1 MIEPRRFEQEAIM
14 LVGVPREIKPQEN
27 RVGLIPAGV
36 KQLVNHGHTVI
47 VEQSAGAGSGIP
59 DDEFIRAGAEIV
71 PTSEDVWGRADMI
84 WKVKEPIAAEYGKI
98 REGQILYTYLH
109 LAPDRPQTDA
119 LLESGCVAIA
129 YETIQ
134 TADGALPLL
143 APMSEV
149 AGRLSIQAG
158 AHCLER
164 HQGGRGVLLGGVPGV
179 PPGRVMVIG
188 GGIVGLNAV
197 RMAMGLG
204 ADVTVLDINIDRL
217 RWFDNTFQGRVKTLY
232 SSAHNT
238 ELALG
243 VADLVIGAV
252 LVAGA
257 RAPHLVTRAHLGLM
271 QPGAAIVDVAVDQGG
286 CVETTHATTHADP
299 TYVVDGIVHY
309 AVANMPGAVARTS
322 TFALNNATLSYG
334 LKLADMGWRDAVASD
349 PALKLG
355 LNVSE
360 GKVTYEAVATAHGL
374 PYSPLD

>member
-1 MIEPRRFEQEAIM
+1 
-14 LVGVPREIKPQEN
+14 VV
-27 RVGLIPAGV
+27 
-36 KQLVNHGHTVI
+36 
-47 VEQSAGAGSGIP
+47 VEQNAGSGSGIP
-59 DDEFIRAGAEIV
+59 DAEFIGAGAEIV
-71 PTSEDVWGRADMI
+71 PTAEDVWGRADMI
-84 WKVKEPIAAEYGKI
+84 WKVKEPIAAEYPKI
-98 REGQILYTYLH
+98 RSGQILYTYLH
-109 LAPDRPQTDA
+109 LAPDRAQTDA
-119 LLESGCVAIA
+119 LIDSGSVAFA

-134 TADGALPLL
+134 SADGSLPLL

-197 RMAMGLG
+197 RMAVGLG
-204 ADVTVLDINIDRL
+204 ADVTVLDVNIDRL
-217 RWFDNTFQGRVKTLY
+217 RWFDNTFHGRVKTLY
-232 SSAHNT
+232 SSAHNL

-257 RAPHLVTRAHLGLM
+257 RAPHLVTREHLSLM

-299 TYVVDGIVHY
+299 TFVVDNVVHY
-309 AVANMPGAVARTS
+309 CVANMPGAVARTS
-322 TFALNNATLSYG
+322 TFALNNATLRYG
-334 LKLADMGWRDAVASD
+334 LKLANMGWRDAIASD

-355 LNVSE
+355 LNVCE
-360 GKVTYEAVATAHGL
+360 GKVSYEAVATAHGL
-374 PYSPLD
+374 EYAPV

>member
-1 MIEPRRFEQEAIM
+1 M
-14 LVGVPREIKPQEN
+14 LVGVPKEIKPQEN

-36 KQLVNHGHTVI
+36 RQLVRHGHSVI
-47 VEQSAGAGSGIP
+47 VEQGAGSGSGIA
-59 DDEFIRAGAEIV
+59 DDEYIRAGGQIV
-71 PTSEDVWGRADMI
+71 STAEDVWGRADMI
-84 WKVKEPIAAEYGKI
+84 WKVKEPIAAEYPRI

-109 LAPDRPQTDA
+109 LAPDRAQTDA
-119 LLESGCVAIA
+119 LIASGCVAFA

-134 TADGALPLL
+134 AADGGLPLL

-179 PPGRVMVIG
+179 PPGRVIVIG
-188 GGIVGLNAV
+188 GGIVGSNAV
-197 RMAMGLG
+197 RMAIGMG
-204 ADVTVLDINIDRL
+204 ADTTILDIDLNRL
-217 RWFDNTFQGRVKTLY
+217 RWFDHAYQGRVKTLY
-232 SSAHNT
+232 SSAHNM

-257 RAPHLVTRAHLGLM
+257 KAPHLVTREHLSLM

-299 TYVVDGIVHY
+299 TYMVDGIVHY

-322 TFALNNATLSYG
+322 TFALNNATLRFG
-334 LKLADMGWRDAVASD
+334 LKLADLGWRDAVATD
-349 PALKLG
+349 PALALG
-355 LNVSE
+355 LNVCH
-360 GKVTYEAVATAHGL
+360 GDITYEAVATAHGL
-374 PYSPLD
+374 PYKALA

>member
-1 MIEPRRFEQEAIM
+1 M
-14 LVGVPREIKPQEN
+14 LIGVPKEIKPQEN

-36 KQLVNHGHTVI
+36 RQLVQHGHTVI
-47 VEQSAGAGSGIP
+47 VEQGAGAGSGIA
-59 DDEFIRAGAEIV
+59 DDEYIRAGGQIV
-71 PTSEDVWGRADMI
+71 STAEDVWGRADMI
-84 WKVKEPIAAEYGKI
+84 WKVKEPIAAEYPRI

-109 LAPDRPQTDA
+109 LAPDRAQTDA
-119 LLESGCVAIA
+119 LIDSGCIAFA

-134 TADGALPLL
+134 TPDGSLPLL

-179 PPGRVMVIG
+179 PPGRVIVIG
-188 GGIVGLNAV
+188 GGIVGSNAV
-197 RMAMGLG
+197 RMAIGMG
-204 ADVTVLDINIDRL
+204 ADTTILDINLNRL
-217 RWFDNTFQGRVKTLY
+217 RWFDHAYQGRVKTLY
-232 SSAHNT
+232 SSAHNM

-257 RAPHLVTRAHLGLM
+257 KAPHLVTREHLSLM

-299 TYVVDGIVHY
+299 TYMVNGIVHY

-322 TFALNNATLSYG
+322 TFALNNATLGYG
-334 LKLADMGWRDAVASD
+334 LKLADMGWRDAISTD
-349 PALKLG
+349 PALALG
-355 LNVSE
+355 LNVCH
-360 GKVTYEAVATAHGL
+360 GDITYEAVATAHGL
-374 PYSPLD
+374 PYKALA

>member
-1 MIEPRRFEQEAIM
+1 M

-119 LLESGCVAIA
+119 LLQSGCVAFA